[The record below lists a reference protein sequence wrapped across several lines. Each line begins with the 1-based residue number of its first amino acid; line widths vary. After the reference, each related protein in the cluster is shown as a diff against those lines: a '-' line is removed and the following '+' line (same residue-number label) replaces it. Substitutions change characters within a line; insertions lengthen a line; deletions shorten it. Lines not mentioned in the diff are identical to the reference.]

1 MGTDQATMDNA
12 PQPSSYGGLK
22 AAFLEHRP
30 RLLRFLS
37 ARRVAMEEAEDL
49 LQDLFVKIDGLH
61 TGPIAE
67 PRAYLYRMLDNLVL
81 DRRRTNLRRQ
91 GREDAWMSVQP
102 GVESGRDESPSAEAS
117 VMARQRL
124 ERVWAALNLLP
135 ERTVDVFRRYRIDDC
150 PQKQIASDLGISV
163 SAVEKHLQRAYRVVA
178 EVRQQLD
185 ADSPMAWRP

>member
-12 PQPSSYGGLK
+12 SQTSPYGGLK

-37 ARRVAMEEAEDL
+37 ARRVVQEEAEDL

-81 DRRRTNLRRQ
+81 DRRRASLRRK
-91 GREDAWMSVQP
+91 GREEAWMSVQP
-102 GVESGRDESPSAEAS
+102 GVESGCDESPSAEAS
-117 VMARQRL
+117 VLARQRL
-124 ERVWAALNLLP
+124 ARVWAALNLLP
-135 ERTVDVFRRYRIDDC
+135 ARTVDVFRRYRIDDC

-178 EVRQQLD
+178 EVQQQLD
-185 ADSPMAWRP
+185 ADSPMARRP

>member
-1 MGTDQATMDNA
+1 MGTDQATMGNGPGA
-12 PQPSSYGGLK
+12 AACGGLK
-22 AAFLEHRP
+22 AAFLEDRP

-37 ARRVAMEEAEDL
+37 ARRIAAEEAEDL

-81 DRRRTNLRRQ
+81 DRRRASLRRK
-91 GREDAWMSVQP
+91 GREEAWMSVQP
-102 GVESGRDESPSAEAS
+102 GVESGFDESPSAEAS
-117 VMARQRL
+117 VLARQKL
-124 ERVWAALNLLP
+124 ARVWSALGALP

-178 EVRQQLD
+178 EVQQQLD
-185 ADSPMAWRP
+185 ADSPMVRRP